1 MHEQE
6 DDQLDGQILIG
17 LPRRRDAQLGTVP
30 YRWEEDDFCPDLVV
44 SAAEHSARGTALLK
58 LKGENV
64 LGKPGDVDR
73 SAIIHRDVDAVFVV
87 GRQRD
92 ERDFFSARGGWTPA
106 RREFL

>member
-6 DDQLDGQILIG
+6 DDQRDGQILIG
-17 LPRRRDAQLGTVP
+17 LLRRRDAQSGTVP
-30 YRWEEDDFCPDLVV
+30 YRWDEDDFCPDLVV

-73 SAIIHRDVDAVFVV
+73 SAISSLREV
-87 GRQRD
+87 GGRPQGASSFDLDRM
-92 ERDFFSARGGWTPA
+92 RFT
-106 RREFL
+106 